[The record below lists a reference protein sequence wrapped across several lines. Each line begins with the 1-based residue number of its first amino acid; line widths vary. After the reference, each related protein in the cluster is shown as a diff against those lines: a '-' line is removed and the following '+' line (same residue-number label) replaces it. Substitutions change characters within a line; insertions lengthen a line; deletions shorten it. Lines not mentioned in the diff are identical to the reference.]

1 MLYNRTC
8 RICGKEFGTNVN
20 NKITCSPEC
29 SQENQRRLHRKKYL
43 RNNPGKGTGS
53 RTQSLCFSCKRAWA
67 KPFEEGGCDKVLYG
81 TPVYNRAIEV
91 LKEPNRKNNDSYM
104 VKVVLD
110 CDYFIRDYGQGRNV
124 GEG

>member
-1 MLYNRTC
+1 MGPTST
-8 RICGKEFGTNVN
+8 TN
-20 NKITCSPEC
+20 
-29 SQENQRRLHRKKYL
+29 
-43 RNNPGKGTGS
+43 
-53 RTQSLCFSCKRAWA
+53 KRAWA
-67 KPFEEGGCDKVLYG
+67 KPFEEGGCDKVLHG

>member
-8 RICGKEFGTNVN
+8 RICGKEFETNIN

-43 RNNPGKGTGS
+43 RNNPEKGTGS

-67 KPFEEGGCDKVLYG
+67 KPFSEGGCDKVLYG
-81 TPVYNRAIEV
+81 TPVYNRAIEL
-91 LKEPNRKNNDSYM
+91 LKEQTGKSPYTIQII
-104 VKVVLD
+104 LD
-110 CDYFIRDYGQGRNV
+110 CDYFKPDYSPGRNV
-124 GEG
+124 MEG

>member
-43 RNNPGKGTGS
+43 RNNPEKGTGS
-53 RTQSLCFSCKRAWA
+53 RTQSLCFPASGRGLNRLRRAVATSVTWH
-67 KPFEEGGCDKVLYG
+67 
-81 TPVYNRAIEV
+81 TRI
-91 LKEPNRKNNDSYM
+91 
-104 VKVVLD
+104 
-110 CDYFIRDYGQGRNV
+110 
-124 GEG
+124 